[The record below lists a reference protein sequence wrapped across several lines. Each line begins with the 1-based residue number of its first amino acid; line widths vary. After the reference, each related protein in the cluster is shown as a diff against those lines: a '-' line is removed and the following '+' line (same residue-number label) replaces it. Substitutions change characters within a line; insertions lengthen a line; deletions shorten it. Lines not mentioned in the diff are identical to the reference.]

1 MTHTGRKLTS
11 WLLTLVMIFTFMPV
25 MTLQARADT
34 EPVATVTV
42 DSTTTEYDNFSDAV
56 EAWSEATEDP
66 VLTLKKH
73 IETDSTI
80 MLTGTKTLD
89 LNGYGIM
96 YVGHANAGVIQI
108 NNGNLW
114 IKDSRSTVFNYID
127 LNGYRGVSVNDNETE
142 DLTAGTGTLEV
153 IGGYITGGNAQAG
166 SGGGVCIHSGSL
178 TLEAGNI
185 VGNIANHGGGV
196 EADADSSVTMIGGR
210 ICYNQASIGGGVDA
224 LTSNIALNGWVD
236 HNKAATRGGIAVSA
250 PNNAEH
256 PLELGSEVTII
267 GNINNEGAAD
277 NLYLEDGCFFAT
289 TGPLSGLAYLGLYG
303 DIDTSTFI
311 DQKIGE
317 VASRN
322 DLERIFCDKPG
333 KAGVIYCDGENDW
346 AYINECY
353 YKVTGTGHTHE
364 AGDLYLSTTAK
375 SFTVTYDANGGSEEM
390 IDWDSPYPA
399 GSNVTVLLNDF
410 TPPEGMGFKEWN
422 TRADGDES
430 GTVYHPDDTFT
441 IEKDVTLY
449 AQWTD
454 FVMLDEDSKPV
465 IRFDPNHAQP
475 QIGDTLTAECTATDV
490 EYMWYQYEENGGVIS
505 WDFVGW
511 GSTYTVKGTDLDRQI
526 VVIASQNRK
535 ADGSEYDY
543 DEPVPQEQSEAVG
556 PVVKM
561 DAPAAPDE
569 VDSNYVSKNG
579 TSLTISPTNPKNE
592 YIVVPAGNSVPA
604 DGKWTAGG
612 GSVTF
617 DGLEPDTEY
626 DIYTRVRGTEIA
638 EPGENSAATT
648 VSTTAYTATLTPE
661 EPKVGS
667 PVTVTVTPAD
677 DNLTYKWFAD
687 GEEISGAAESSYI
700 PSAADSGKVLSVV
713 VKDSNQAAVCELS
726 ATAPVSYGEN
736 MTVCG
741 TVYYCGDTSGPVSS
755 AEVKLMRGD
764 EEFGNDTTDGSGRY
778 SFDNVQA
785 GTYNIVVSH
794 SDGTRTKLVELNS
807 SSICDIYMRGDRT
820 NSELIVDEGTPAVMV
835 GGLDE
840 EAEIVRAAEASTGT
854 NISKAVT
861 VQMTVS
867 KVSEDSADE
876 DEVEAIKDAA
886 QGQTLE
892 YIEINIKKRIGNASF
907 DQVSSTSKVLE
918 IVIPYAFGTKKN
930 VKVYRCHNYDAEELV
945 NSKSGENGTY
955 WLDTEKGCIH
965 IYSSWFSTYA
975 IGYDA
980 EPQSQSSQGGRTSGG
995 NPAINNDDITNG
1007 ETSGQQPTD
1016 GEFDGYTDLNGS
1028 AWYSDGVRYVLK
1040 RGIIQG
1046 VGGGLFLPDGV
1057 TTRAQMAQILFN
1069 MEGKPAYAGMFEFT
1083 DVDPQAW
1090 YAPAIRWAY
1099 AEGIMEGYGNG
1110 HFGPNDKLNREQL
1123 VTILYRFAR
1132 YKGVAETP
1140 DASILEFADAAS
1152 VSSWA
1157 VEPFRWALQHGI
1169 INGVGS
1175 DTLAPQATAT
1185 RAQIATIVM
1194 RYCEKFAQ

>member
-11 WLLTLVMIFTFMPV
+11 WFLTLVMIFTFMPV

-42 DSTTTEYDNFSDAV
+42 DSTTTEYDNFS
-56 EAWSEATEDP
+56 EAISAWTAATEDP

-73 IETDSTI
+73 IQTDSTI

-127 LNGYRGVSVNDNETE
+127 LNDYRGFSVSDNETE
-142 DLTAGTGTLEV
+142 DVTAGTGTVE
-153 IGGYITGGNAQAG
+153 INGGYITGGNAQTG
-166 SGGGVCIHSGSL
+166 SGGGVCIRSGTL

-185 VGNIANHGGGV
+185 VGNTANHGGGV

-210 ICYNQASIGGGVDA
+210 ICYNQASIGGGVEA

-236 HNKAATRGGIAVSA
+236 HNKAATGGGMAVSA
-250 PNNAEH
+250 QNNAEH
-256 PLELGSEVTII
+256 PLELGAEIIII

-289 TGPLSGLAYLGLYG
+289 TEPLSGISYLGLYG
-303 DIDTSTFI
+303 DIDTSAFI
-311 DQKIGE
+311 DKKIGK
-317 VASRN
+317 VASMN
-322 DLERIFCDKPG
+322 DLEEIHSDKPG
-333 KAGVIYCDGENDW
+333 KAGVLYCDGEYDW
-346 AYINECY
+346 AYINDCY
-353 YKVTGTGHTHE
+353 YRLSGTGHTHE

-375 SFTVTYDANGGSEEM
+375 SFTVTYDGNGGSEEM
-390 IDWDSPYPA
+390 MDWESPYPA
-399 GSNVTVLLNDF
+399 GSNVTVLSNGF
-410 TPPEGMGFKEWN
+410 TPPEGKGFKEWN
-422 TRADGDES
+422 TRADGDAS

-465 IRFDPNHAQP
+465 ISFDPYHAQP

-490 EYMWYQYEENGGVIS
+490 EYMWYQYEENGDAES
-505 WDFVGW
+505 WNFVGW
-511 GSTYTVKGTDLDRQI
+511 GSTYTVKGTDLGKEI
-526 VVIASQNRK
+526 VVTAYQNRK

-543 DEPVPQEQSEAVG
+543 DEPVPQEESVAVG

-569 VDSNYVSKNG
+569 VNSNYVSKNG

-612 GSVTF
+612 GSITF
-617 DGLEPDTEY
+617 DGLTPSTSY
-626 DIYTRVRGTEIA
+626 DIYTRVRETEIA
-638 EPGENSAATT
+638 EASVHSTATT
-648 VSTTAYTATLTPE
+648 LSTTAYTATLTPE

-687 GEEISGAAESSYI
+687 GEEIIGAAESSYI

-713 VKDSNQAAVCELS
+713 VEDSNQATVKLS
-726 ATAPVSYGEN
+726 ATAPVSYGGN

-741 TVYYCGDTSGPVSS
+741 TVYYYEGGYAYNGTI
-755 AEVKLMRGD
+755 VKLMRGG
-764 EEFGNDTTDGSGRY
+764 EEFDNDTIDGSGRY

-785 GTYNIVVSH
+785 GIYNIVVTN
-794 SDGTRTKLVELNS
+794 DFGTKTELVELTAS
-807 SSICDIYMRGDRT
+807 KICDIYMRLDRT
-820 NSELIVDEGTPAVMV
+820 NSELIVDDGTPAVMV

-840 EAEIVRAAEASTGT
+840 EAEIVRAAENVETYT
-854 NISKAVT
+854 PVT

-876 DEVEAIKDAA
+876 DEVEAIKDVA

-892 YIEINIKKRIGNASF
+892 YIEINIKKRIGNAFF

-918 IVIPYAFGTKKN
+918 IVIPYAFGSKKN

-955 WLDTEKGCIH
+955 WLDTEKGYIH
-965 IYSSWFSTYA
+965 IFSSWFSTYA
-975 IGYDA
+975 IGYAA
-980 EPQSQSSQGGRTSGG
+980 EPQTQPSQGGRTSGG

-1016 GEFDGYTDLNGS
+1016 SEFDGYTDLNGS
-1028 AWYSDGVRYVLK
+1028 AWYADGVRYVLK
-1040 RGIIQG
+1040 RGIMQG
-1046 VGGGLFLPDGV
+1046 AGGGLFLPDGV

-1123 VTILYRFAR
+1123 VTILYRFVR

-1194 RYCEKFAQ
+1194 RYCE